1 MKNLRL
7 EKNQLNVLKME
18 KLVKNRINY
27 FKTLKIELIKDYN
40 IIKQQVLM
48 ILINKV
54 NKERYI

>member
-40 IIKQQVLM
+40 IIK
-48 ILINKV
+48 
-54 NKERYI
+54 

>member
-18 KLVKNRINY
+18 NLVKNRINC

-48 ILINKV
+48 ILINKAH
-54 NKERYI
+54 KERYI